1 MKTPLQ
7 GVNFTDN
14 QPVKT
19 KQSKTFNTPL
29 TRFITALLVLFI
41 FQAYG
46 QTSQTFTS
54 NGTYTVPAGVTQL
67 VVECWGG
74 GGAGGGATGNPA
86 AGGGGGGG
94 AYVKSTVNVTPGT
107 TYTVTVGGIKTAT
120 TTSSAATN
128 KGNPSWFGST
138 STIFAEGGNGGAPAT
153 SNNSNG
159 AGGTGT
165 TAASIGTLRYA
176 GGNAAAGNFNN
187 NTLGGAGGGGA
198 GSTGVGGNAAAG
210 VGGTGTTLNGGNG
223 ANGVA
228 NSTPGAAGASY
239 GGGGS
244 GGKARNNTDRAGGS
258 GAGGLVI
265 VTIPTPANDNCSAA
279 TALTLGGSA
288 VTGDINMAT
297 TSLAACTGADAYD
310 VWYSFTT
317 TCSGNHTITVDP
329 SNSFNAVVQLYNACG
344 GTVVTPNSGGSCV
357 NAGGDNVNE
366 TPTYNLAS
374 GTTYYVRVYDY
385 NLTAAGYPA
394 TTTFTIAVST
404 PPLPTTA
411 AAGPDQTGS
420 ATCGATALTL
430 GANNPS
436 SGTGS
441 WSIVS
446 GTGGSFVNASSFNST
461 FNGTLGS
468 TYTLR
473 WTISTSGCT
482 PSTDDV
488 TVAFNLNPTANAG
501 PDQTSSATCGLTTVT
516 LAASMNAG
524 TGTWSI
530 ISGTGGSFSNTSSPT
545 STFTGAAGSTYT
557 LRWTVTNSPCTQTAT
572 DDVVITFNRN
582 PVLVISTPAAVCS
595 NTPGGVNLTASAV
608 TAGSTGGGTLS
619 YWTNALATNALSSP
633 SAVTTSGTYYIRSLT
648 SAGCVD
654 IEPVTVT
661 ITPLPVATFSYTQSP
676 ICKNGSNPL
685 PTFSGGGAAG
695 TFSSTAGLSFVSTAT
710 GQVNLSS
717 STANTYTVTNT
728 RAAAGGCAAVTATS
742 TITITNPPTA
752 TIAYSGNPFC
762 RSVTTAAVTRTGS
775 TGGTYSASPAG
786 LTIDASTG
794 TITPSTSTAGTYT
807 VTYTV
812 AASGGCAIFTT
823 TASVTINALPV
834 VSIATNY
841 CNPGAGLVRLTATAG
856 LSYVWN
862 TGATSQVYDADE
874 AGTYTVTATN
884 SNGCVS
890 TATVNVATE
899 LVTNGNFSAGN
910 TGFTS
915 PYFYQ
920 SAFDLYPEGYY
931 SVGTNANS
939 YHGNFFGTDHTT
951 GTGNFMIINGSG
963 APIPP
968 VVWQQTV
975 TVQPNTTYY
984 FSAWTMSVNNVPP
997 FAKLRFAVND
1007 VQVGTIASPGAGPTS
1022 NAGPFNWV
1030 RFYGTWTSGPTATTA
1045 EISILDVETAL
1056 GGNDF
1061 GLDDI
1066 SFGTLSPMPFT
1077 VAPGAGVGGNTICEG
1092 SPLTIYANRDG
1103 GMSPFTYSWTGPNGF
1118 TSNAENPFISASA
1131 TAAMAGTYN
1140 LSVTDGQTCTASGS
1154 FVLTVNPLPNN
1165 LTPTAVPASVCSA
1178 VSSNI
1183 QIASSQVGVSYQLRN
1198 NTNNDLVG
1206 VAVAGTGGT
1215 INLPTGSISAT
1226 TTFNVLATN
1235 TTTGCSRQ
1243 LSTTPT
1249 VTLLPTPVLVIT
1261 NQASCTG
1268 TVNLTAAGVTA
1279 GSTGGGTLTYWT
1291 NAACTTAV
1299 SNPSSVTTGT
1309 YYIRSAVGSCVD
1321 IEPVVVSVGTLPVA
1335 TFNYTGSPFCSSS
1348 ADPLPTFSGGGVA
1361 GVFSSTTGAVFVS
1374 TSTGQIDLSATP
1386 AGTHTI
1392 TNTITPLGACSPVSV
1407 SRTIVVTA
1415 HPSATFSYGATTF
1428 CQNANAA
1435 DPLPVFSPGASAG
1448 TFSSSFGLTFTNAS
1462 TGQIDISASTPGS
1475 YAVRNSKAAAGGC
1488 PAVSAT
1494 SFIYINPYTFS
1505 GGVVTTVAP
1514 TTICGGQTINLTS
1527 EAAIY
1532 LSAVFREDFNS
1543 LSNNWVTTNSS
1554 TGGTPANAAFTL
1566 QPDGYNYGGQI
1577 YSNDGSQFYFT
1588 NSQAQGSGG
1597 TTATT
1602 LRSPAISTIGYSS
1615 LALDFFHYY
1624 DYRNS
1629 GDAAKVQVS
1638 VDGFNW
1644 IDVATYTADVGN
1656 RDDFQNAVINLDD
1669 YVGLSSM
1676 FIRFKF
1682 DATNDRYWAI
1692 DNVSL
1697 TGYSTNYNYSWASS
1711 PSGFISALQNPTS
1724 TPTVNTSY
1732 TATATNSYGCSAAS
1746 SANSVT
1752 VNPSPMLSSTLTP
1765 PAICSNTAF
1774 TYTPTS
1780 ATSGV
1785 TYSWTRAAVAGISNA
1800 AVTTPQS
1807 ANPNETLINTT
1818 TSPIDVV
1825 YRYVTA
1831 KNGCSTTQN
1840 VTVRVN
1846 APNVWNGSQSTNWF
1860 TGLNW
1865 CINGTGIPTSTSTAL
1880 IPSVTV
1886 TGRNPIIDNAQG
1898 TNAVTKNL
1906 QILSGGGLTIN
1917 GNAALTVWGTWN
1929 NSGTFTANSSTVTFK
1944 GNVIDSINGTDVQ
1957 QFYNLTLDKGTDTT
1971 SVLKANVDVNIAN
1984 TLALTNG
1991 LYNQNEGGGNITNAL
2006 TISNKSGIDVTNNAT
2021 LTTSAGVTNSGLLR
2035 VTNGTISIGGSSAHN
2050 LLINAGGRLRVT
2062 TGRLTVAGNITNTSS
2077 TSRINGGTVEAGASY
2092 SAIGTSS
2099 LIQTAGTITLNMNMA
2114 SNNSDAVFDI
2124 SGTSNLNLTGGN
2136 IILQDGNGGEEVEIE
2151 SGAGTK
2157 TISASHNFQLGNDL
2171 TLSSSTFEMEI
2182 GSTKLGKL
2190 TVYNADALVAKLN
2203 TNITVSALVLNS
2215 VIDLNSYRLIID
2227 NPSVNAITG
2236 NSYIKSETA
2245 NGNSKLQ
2252 WNIGNSTGN
2261 YVFPFGNDMGTAI
2274 PFTFN
2279 ITTAGS
2285 QTTAGNITVATYP
2298 TADNN
2303 TPLVNGVSHMNM
2315 ENGGN
2320 GPMATLDRWW
2330 IIDANNYA
2338 TKPISNM
2345 TFKYADVDLIG
2356 NTLLSE
2362 NGLKAQ
2368 RWDVSLN
2375 NSLGGWNPPDY
2386 FGVNTVN
2393 PSNNTVT
2400 INDVTNY
2407 SPWVLHDGSSSG
2419 NSPLPI
2425 ELLDFTANCNGD
2437 VVTINWITATEQ
2449 NNDYFTIQRSEDL
2462 VVFNDI
2468 AVVEGAGNSNAPLTY
2483 TANDEFPISGKNVYY
2498 RLMQTDYNG
2507 DFEIFKPV
2515 ATMCIAKNNDII
2527 TVYPNPAT
2535 DVVNVRMD
2543 IGADDKGVISIYN
2556 GFGQVVKQQ
2565 IIEPTQGQNIYSL
2578 QLSDLSSGQYFVS
2591 FSMDNKNYPVQK
2603 LMVTR

>member
-1 MKTPLQ
+1 
-7 GVNFTDN
+7 
-14 QPVKT
+14 
-19 KQSKTFNTPL
+19 
-29 TRFITALLVLFI
+29 
-41 FQAYG
+41 
-46 QTSQTFTS
+46 
-54 NGTYTVPAGVTQL
+54 
-67 VVECWGG
+67 
-74 GGAGGGATGNPA
+74 
-86 AGGGGGGG
+86 
-94 AYVKSTVNVTPGT
+94 
-107 TYTVTVGGIKTAT
+107 
-120 TTSSAATN
+120 
-128 KGNPSWFGST
+128 
-138 STIFAEGGNGGAPAT
+138 
-153 SNNSNG
+153 
-159 AGGTGT
+159 
-165 TAASIGTLRYA
+165 
-176 GGNAAAGNFNN
+176 
-187 NTLGGAGGGGA
+187 
-198 GSTGVGGNAAAG
+198 
-210 VGGTGTTLNGGNG
+210 
-223 ANGVA
+223 
-228 NSTPGAAGASY
+228 
-239 GGGGS
+239 
-244 GGKARNNTDRAGGS
+244 
-258 GAGGLVI
+258 
-265 VTIPTPANDNCSAA
+265 
-279 TALTLGGSA
+279 
-288 VTGDINMAT
+288 
-297 TSLAACTGADAYD
+297 
-310 VWYSFTT
+310 
-317 TCSGNHTITVDP
+317 
-329 SNSFNAVVQLYNACG
+329 
-344 GTVVTPNSGGSCV
+344 
-357 NAGGDNVNE
+357 
-366 TPTYNLAS
+366 
-374 GTTYYVRVYDY
+374 
-385 NLTAAGYPA
+385 
-394 TTTFTIAVST
+394 
-404 PPLPTTA
+404 
-411 AAGPDQTGS
+411 
-420 ATCGATALTL
+420 
-430 GANNPS
+430 
-436 SGTGS
+436 
-441 WSIVS
+441 
-446 GTGGSFVNASSFNST
+446 
-461 FNGTLGS
+461 
-468 TYTLR
+468 
-473 WTISTSGCT
+473 
-482 PSTDDV
+482 
-488 TVAFNLNPTANAG
+488 
-501 PDQTSSATCGLTTVT
+501 
-516 LAASMNAG
+516 
-524 TGTWSI
+524 
-530 ISGTGGSFSNTSSPT
+530 
-545 STFTGAAGSTYT
+545 
-557 LRWTVTNSPCTQTAT
+557 
-572 DDVVITFNRN
+572 
-582 PVLVISTPAAVCS
+582 
-595 NTPGGVNLTASAV
+595 
-608 TAGSTGGGTLS
+608 
-619 YWTNALATNALSSP
+619 
-633 SAVTTSGTYYIRSLT
+633 
-648 SAGCVD
+648 
-654 IEPVTVT
+654 
-661 ITPLPVATFSYTQSP
+661 
-676 ICKNGSNPL
+676 
-685 PTFSGGGAAG
+685 
-695 TFSSTAGLSFVSTAT
+695 
-710 GQVNLSS
+710 
-717 STANTYTVTNT
+717 
-728 RAAAGGCAAVTATS
+728 
-742 TITITNPPTA
+742 
-752 TIAYSGNPFC
+752 
-762 RSVTTAAVTRTGS
+762 
-775 TGGTYSASPAG
+775 
-786 LTIDASTG
+786 
-794 TITPSTSTAGTYT
+794 
-807 VTYTV
+807 
-812 AASGGCAIFTT
+812 
-823 TASVTINALPV
+823 
-834 VSIATNY
+834 
-841 CNPGAGLVRLTATAG
+841 
-856 LSYVWN
+856 
-862 TGATSQVYDADE
+862 
-874 AGTYTVTATN
+874 
-884 SNGCVS
+884 
-890 TATVNVATE
+890 
-899 LVTNGNFSAGN
+899 
-910 TGFTS
+910 
-915 PYFYQ
+915 
-920 SAFDLYPEGYY
+920 
-931 SVGTNANS
+931 
-939 YHGNFFGTDHTT
+939 
-951 GTGNFMIINGSG
+951 
-963 APIPP
+963 
-968 VVWQQTV
+968 
-975 TVQPNTTYY
+975 
-984 FSAWTMSVNNVPP
+984 
-997 FAKLRFAVND
+997 
-1007 VQVGTIASPGAGPTS
+1007 
-1022 NAGPFNWV
+1022 
-1030 RFYGTWTSGPTATTA
+1030 
-1045 EISILDVETAL
+1045 
-1056 GGNDF
+1056 
-1061 GLDDI
+1061 
-1066 SFGTLSPMPFT
+1066 
-1077 VAPGAGVGGNTICEG
+1077 
-1092 SPLTIYANRDG
+1092 
-1103 GMSPFTYSWTGPNGF
+1103 
-1118 TSNAENPFISASA
+1118 
-1131 TAAMAGTYN
+1131 
-1140 LSVTDGQTCTASGS
+1140 
-1154 FVLTVNPLPNN
+1154 
-1165 LTPTAVPASVCSA
+1165 
-1178 VSSNI
+1178 
-1183 QIASSQVGVSYQLRN
+1183 VGVSYQLRN
-1198 NTNNDLVG
+1198 NTNNALVG
-1206 VAVAGTGGT
+1206 TAVAGTGGT
-1215 INLPTGSISAT
+1215 ISLPTGSISAT
-1226 TTFNVLATN
+1226 TAFNVLATN

-1268 TVNLTAAGVTA
+1268 TINLTAAGVTA

-1348 ADPLPTFSGGGVA
+1348 ADPLPAFSGGGVA

-1392 TNTITPLGACSPVSV
+1392 INTITPLGACSPVSV

-1415 HPSATFSYGATTF
+1415 HPGATFSYGATTF

-1448 TFSSSFGLTFTNAS
+1448 TFSSSFGLTFINAS

-1475 YAVRNSKAAAGGC
+1475 YAVRNSKAASGGC
-1488 PAVSAT
+1488 PAVNAT

-1505 GGVVTTVAP
+1505 GGVVTTAAP

-1566 QPDGYNYGGQI
+1566 QPDGYNYGGEI

-1644 IDVATYTADVGN
+1644 IDVATYTADIGN

-1676 FIRFKF
+1676 YIRFKF

-1697 TGYSTNYNYSWASS
+1697 TGYSTNYAYSWASS
-1711 PSGFISALQNPTS
+1711 PNGFISALQNPTA
-1724 TPTVNTSY
+1724 TPAVNTSY

-1752 VNPSPMLSSTLTP
+1752 VNPSPALSSTLTP

-1780 ATSGV
+1780 ATTGV

-1825 YRYVTA
+1825 YSYVTA

-1846 APNVWNGSQSTNWF
+1846 PPNVWNGSQSTNWF

-1865 CINGTGIPTSTSTAL
+1865 CINGTGIPTSTTTAL

-1917 GNAALTVWGTWN
+1917 GNAALTIWGTWN
-1929 NSGTFTANSSTVTFK
+1929 NNGTFTANSSTVTFK
-1944 GNVIDSINGTDVQ
+1944 GASTDSIVGSDVQ

-1971 SVLKANVDVNIAN
+1971 SILKANVDVNMAN
-1984 TLALTNG
+1984 NLTLTNG
-1991 LYNQNEGGGNITNAL
+1991 VYTQNAGGGNVTNAV
-2006 TISNKSGIDVTNNAT
+2006 TISNKSGIDVTNDANLSTGA
-2021 LTTSAGVTNSGLLR
+2021 SVTNNGLLR
-2035 VTNGTISIGGSSAHN
+2035 ITNGAISIGSTTAHN
-2050 LLINAGGRLRVT
+2050 LLTNSGGRVRVT
-2062 TGRLTVAGNITNTSS
+2062 QGRLAVAGNITNTGS
-2077 TSRINGGTVEAGASY
+2077 TVRINGGTAEVGGAYIST
-2092 SAIGTSS
+2092 GNGS
-2099 LIQTAGTITLNMNMA
+2099 LIQTAGIITLNMNIIS
-2114 SNNSDAVFDI
+2114 SNSNAIFDI
-2124 SGTSNLNLTGGN
+2124 AGTSTLNLTGGS
-2136 IILQDGNGGEEVEIE
+2136 IILQDGNGDEAVEIE

-2157 TISASHNFQLGNDL
+2157 TFSALHNFQLGNDL

-2190 TVYNADALVAKLN
+2190 TVYNADALVAKLK

-2215 VIDLNSYRLIID
+2215 VIDLNSHTLIID
-2227 NPSVNAITG
+2227 NPSASAITG
-2236 NSYIKSETA
+2236 NSYIKSETG

-2252 WNIGNSTGN
+2252 WNIGNSTGA

-2298 TADNN
+2298 TTDNN
-2303 TPLVNGVSHMNM
+2303 TPLASGVSHMNM

-2330 IIDANNYA
+2330 IINANNYA

-2386 FGVNTVN
+2386 FGANTVN
-2393 PSNNTVT
+2393 TSTNTVT

-2407 SPWVLHDGSSSG
+2407 SPWVLHDGTTSG

-2515 ATMCIAKNNDII
+2515 ATMCIANSNDVI

-2591 FSMDNKNYPVQK
+2591 FSMDNKSYPVQK